1 MISKLGSKTSFSHNC
16 FDKQSNLYDVP
27 FVAKYLF
34 REFARFSGETSH
46 FRDIELFCFRQV
58 MLPLKKCAIP
68 TNTISGDWSVLFSGD
83 WNVIFGK
90 LRHFNSRNIEMCH
103 FWETEM
109 GHFLEIWMCHLQYF
123 NFREIEMCHFR
134 EIEISHIRQ
143 NEMCHFRKIKI
154 L

>member
-46 FRDIELFCFRQV
+46 FQDIELFCFRQV
-58 MLPLKKCAIP
+58 MLPLKKCAIR

-83 WNVIFGK
+83 WNMSFSGNYDTLIPGILKCAIFGRLKWVIFWRSECVIFGR
-90 LRHFNSRNIEMCH
+90 LNSII
-103 FWETEM
+103 F
-109 GHFLEIWMCHLQYF
+109 GKLQYF

-134 EIEISHIRQ
+134 EI
-143 NEMCHFRKIKI
+143 
-154 L
+154 